1 MYIYSVIFFFYFN
14 SKSRSIKTLL
24 IWWHIPLISTLGK
37 QRRVDIRVE
46 DQPSLHSQPRFQIM
60 ILFHQKM
67 KILKPGIFLKLK
79 DTNIIKGSFLLLW
92 KCKSF
97 NSYLIKNYTHRWGV
111 RIVVTMNIRE
121 MAPLLRIYSVLAR
134 TAIWFPAPK
143 AGGSQL
149 NTTPAPGYLKPH
161 LDCGHMCIDR
171 HTFEIKY
178 MGDFVCFCLFF
189 RSTANFCAL
198 KLVWC
203 NF

>member
-1 MYIYSVIFFFYFN
+1 M
-14 SKSRSIKTLL
+14 L
-24 IWWHIPLISTLGK
+24 IWWHILLISTLGK
-37 QRRVDIRVE
+37 QRRVDLRVE
-46 DQPSLHSQPRFQIM
+46 DQQSLHSQPRFQIM

-79 DTNIIKGSFLLLW
+79 NTNIIKGSFLLLW
-92 KCKSF
+92 KYYKSF
-97 NSYLIKNYTHRWGV
+97 NSYLIKNYTHRRGV
-111 RIVVTMNIRE
+111 RVVVTMDTGE

-143 AGGSQL
+143 AIGSQL
-149 NTTPAPGYLKPH
+149 HTTPAPGYLKPR
-161 LDCGHMCIDR
+161 LDCGHICMHMCIDR

-178 MGDFVCFCLFF
+178 MGNFVCFCLFF
-189 RSTANFCAL
+189 RSTGNFCAPL